1 MKNAVVLASLRLSA
15 SVPAYGKPN
24 AVPPATGN
32 ASQPDGKA
40 LAKGRARAVIR
51 AGGMQPPSRMF
62 MVS

>member
-24 AVPPATGN
+24 AAPPATGN
-32 ASQPDGKA
+32 ASQPRGKA